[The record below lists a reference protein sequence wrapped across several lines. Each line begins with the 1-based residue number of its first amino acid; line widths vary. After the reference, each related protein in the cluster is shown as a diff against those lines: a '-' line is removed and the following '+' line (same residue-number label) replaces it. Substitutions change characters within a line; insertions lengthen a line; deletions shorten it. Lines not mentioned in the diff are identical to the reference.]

1 MPSIDSRPEIW
12 LMRHGE
18 TAWTLSGAHTG
29 RTDIPLTPAGE
40 RQAAEIGRCLAGRRF
55 ALVLTS
61 PLGRARE
68 TCRLAGYGEV
78 AQIDPNLHEW
88 DYGAYEGHTSAEIRK
103 DVPDWTIWTGQV
115 PQGETIQQVAGR
127 ARQVI
132 ERALAAAAAVPDGQ
146 PADVALFAHGH
157 LLRVLTACWLGL
169 PPDAGRLFALG
180 TASLSILGYERET
193 RVITQWNFV
202 CCGPG

>member
-1 MPSIDSRPEIW
+1 MPSMDARPEIW
-12 LMRHGE
+12 LIRHGE
-18 TAWTLSGAHTG
+18 TAWSVSGAHTG

-40 RQAAEIGRCLAGRRF
+40 RQAADIGRTLAGRRF

-61 PLGRARE
+61 PLARARE
-68 TCRLAGYGEV
+68 TCRLAGYGEA
-78 AQIDPNLHEW
+78 AQIDPSLSEW
-88 DYGAYEGHTSAEIRK
+88 DYGAYEGRTSAEIRK
-103 DVPDWTIWTGQV
+103 AVPGWAIWTSPV
-115 PQGETIQQVAGR
+115 PQGETIEQVAGR

-132 ERALAAAAAVPDGQ
+132 ERALTVPPAPAGS

-157 LLRVLTACWLGL
+157 LLRVLAACWLGL

-180 TASLSILGYERET
+180 TASLSILGYEREA

-202 CCGPG
+202 CRAGS